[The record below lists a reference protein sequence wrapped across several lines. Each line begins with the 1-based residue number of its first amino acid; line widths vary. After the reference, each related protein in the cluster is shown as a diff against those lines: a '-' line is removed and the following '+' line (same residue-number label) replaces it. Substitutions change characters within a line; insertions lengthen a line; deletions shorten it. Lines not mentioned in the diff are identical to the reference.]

1 MNPYMTYPKD
11 MAGINH
17 SYAPES
23 GDFKVEAKHINS
35 QSEGSLQYWASVL
48 DHCDASVRIY
58 KAPKGGRD
66 VFALGRILVKS
77 SHLHKTEDGQPT
89 EVERDYSYADAN
101 EVQAIAI
108 ARRALRKELNHVR
121 VPKINFAGKIDGRQ
135 VLVQERVPGESL
147 NVACWKIDDGQLRV
161 FKQQARDILRA
172 LRDVTTRDGRI
183 VRARDY
189 VVRDP
194 NILTNGRIQPLEAD
208 ILFSKDNDDP
218 DMGFMHN
225 DFTMANCIV
234 KNDKI
239 VGLINWE
246 MAGFFGW
253 KAAGQVH
260 HRIRSP
266 QRESFADSPI
276 SESMLSGPGFL
287 GWNDLYDYEH

>member
-1 MNPYMTYPKD
+1 

-121 VPKINFAGKIDGRQ
+121 VPKINFAGKVTLLSQTAYLRLHYSLFRRSMAARCWSRKGSPA
-135 VLVQERVPGESL
+135 RV
-147 NVACWKIDDGQLRV
+147 
-161 FKQQARDILRA
+161 
-172 LRDVTTRDGRI
+172 
-183 VRARDY
+183 
-189 VVRDP
+189 
-194 NILTNGRIQPLEAD
+194 
-208 ILFSKDNDDP
+208 
-218 DMGFMHN
+218 
-225 DFTMANCIV
+225 
-234 KNDKI
+234 
-239 VGLINWE
+239 
-246 MAGFFGW
+246 
-253 KAAGQVH
+253 
-260 HRIRSP
+260 
-266 QRESFADSPI
+266 
-276 SESMLSGPGFL
+276 
-287 GWNDLYDYEH
+287 